1 MADVRLEGINKSY
14 GSVKILHGIDL
25 EINHGEFVVFVG
37 PSGSGKSTLL
47 RMIGGLERISDGR
60 LLIDDKVVNNID
72 AADRN
77 LGMVFQSYAL
87 YPHMTVRQNL
97 AFPLRMAKVG
107 AHEIQA
113 KVMQAAA
120 LLQVDHLLDRK
131 PRQLSGGQRQRVA
144 IGRAIVREPK
154 VFLFDEPLSNLDTE
168 LRVQMRVQI
177 AKLHKQLGN
186 TMIYVT
192 HDQVE
197 AMTMADKIVVLKD
210 GNIEQVGTPHD
221 LYHNPASQ
229 FVAGFIGSPKMNFL
243 NATLLA
249 AHQGRAEIRLA
260 TGAIVSLPIDT
271 EAQAVGKP
279 VIVGVRPDDFR
290 AVSDGDDEL
299 PVDLDVDFVEHLGTP
314 PIFTAMPRVLLS
326 SHERP
331 SLRDQEGSREFAL
344 PLRRRTA
351 IFSLPTE
358 RHCQGCGRRRTGTDC
373 SSAQRPTRV
382 DLKGL

>member
-1 MADVRLEGINKSY
+1 MMADVRLEGVNKSY
-14 GSVKILHGIDL
+14 GTIPVLQDIDL
-25 EINHGEFVVFVG
+25 VIDHGEFVVFVG

-47 RMIGGLERISDGR
+47 RMIGGLERISGGR
-60 LLIDDKVVNNID
+60 LLIDNEIVNDVD

-87 YPHMTVRQNL
+87 YPHMTVRENL
-97 AFPLRMAKVG
+97 SFPLRMAKTSRGKIDSRV
-107 AHEIQA
+107 AETA
-113 KVMQAAA
+113 S
-120 LLQVDHLLDRK
+120 LLQINHLLDRK

-210 GNIEQVGTPHD
+210 GIIEQVGSPHD
-221 LYHNPASQ
+221 LYHNPASR

-243 NATLLA
+243 NGTIQA
-249 AHQGRAEIRLA
+249 AHESGIDVELDVGA
-260 TGAIVSLPIDT
+260 TVSVPVEPDKVL
-271 EAQAVGKP
+271 VGKS
-279 VIVGVRPDDFR
+279 ITLGIRPDDFSQSS
-290 AVSDGDDEL
+290 AGKKEVAIEL
-299 PVDLDVDFVEHLGTP
+299 DIDFVEHLGSVTYIYGNAGKEAVVAKAP
-314 PIFTAMPRVLLS
+314 RPESLNSAGKLRLGASPSDCHVFMPN
-326 SHERP
+326 
-331 SLRDQEGSREFAL
+331 GKA
-344 PLRRRTA
+344 LRRLHA
-351 IFSLPTE
+351 PVNWS
-358 RHCQGCGRRRTGTDC
+358 
-373 SSAQRPTRV
+373 
-382 DLKGL
+382 

>member
-1 MADVRLEGINKSY
+1 MANLRLEGVNKSY
-14 GSVKILHGIDL
+14 GTIQILRNIDL
-25 EINHGEFVVFVG
+25 TIDHGEFVVFVG

-47 RMIGGLERISDGR
+47 RMIGGLERISGGR
-60 LLIDDKVVNNID
+60 LLIDNEVVNDVD

-87 YPHMTVRQNL
+87 YPHMTVRENL
-97 AFPLRMAKVG
+97 AFPLRMAR
-107 AHEIQA
+107 AARAEINTRVA
-113 KVMQAAA
+113 ETAS
-120 LLQVDHLLDRK
+120 LLQINHLLDRK

-210 GNIEQVGTPHD
+210 GNIEQVGSPHD
-221 LYHNPASQ
+221 LYHNPSSR

-243 NATLLA
+243 NGHIEA
-249 AHQGRAEIRLA
+249 AHEAGLDIKLEAGTTVCVPVQPDQLLVGE
-260 TGAIVSLPIDT
+260 PIT
-271 EAQAVGKP
+271 LG
-279 VIVGVRPDDFR
+279 IRPDDFSPSSAER
-290 AVSDGDDEL
+290 KEIVIE
-299 PVDLDVDFVEHLGTP
+299 VDVDFVEHLGSITYIYGNARNESVVAKAP
-314 PIFTAMPRVLLS
+314 KAGSPEGVGKVRLAASPADCHLFMTNGK
-326 SHERP
+326 
-331 SLRDQEGSREFAL
+331 SLRRLHAPANWS
-344 PLRRRTA
+344 
-351 IFSLPTE
+351 
-358 RHCQGCGRRRTGTDC
+358 
-373 SSAQRPTRV
+373 
-382 DLKGL
+382 

>member
-1 MADVRLEGINKSY
+1 MADVRLEGINKAY
-14 GSVKILHGIDL
+14 GTIEVLRNIDL
-25 EINHGEFVVFVG
+25 TIDHGEFVVFVG

-47 RMIGGLERISDGR
+47 RMIGGLERISGGR
-60 LLIDDKVVNNID
+60 LLIDNEVVNNVD

-107 AHEIQA
+107 RDQIHSRVAETA
-113 KVMQAAA
+113 S
-120 LLQVDHLLDRK
+120 LLQMDHLLDRK

-197 AMTMADKIVVLKD
+197 AMTMANKIVVLKD
-210 GNIEQVGTPHD
+210 GNIEQVGSPHD
-221 LYHNPASQ
+221 LYHNPASR

-243 NATLLA
+243 NGKIEA
-249 AHQGRAEIRLA
+249 AHEVGMEVRLDAGA
-260 TGAIVSLPIDT
+260 TVSVPIQPDKLL
-271 EAQAVGKP
+271 VGKP
-279 VIVGVRPDDFR
+279 ITLGIRPDDFFSSSAER
-290 AVSDGDDEL
+290 EEIAI
-299 PVDLDVDFVEHLGTP
+299 DLDVDFVEHLGSVTYVYGN
-314 PIFTAMPRVLLS
+314 AGNEAVVARVPKAEPVNSAGKIRLAASPADCHLFMTNG
-326 SHERP
+326 R
-331 SLRDQEGSREFAL
+331 A
-344 PLRRRTA
+344 LRRLHA
-351 IFSLPTE
+351 PANWS
-358 RHCQGCGRRRTGTDC
+358 
-373 SSAQRPTRV
+373 
-382 DLKGL
+382 